1 MLPRVYIA
9 DSDSSVARSIQFL
22 LASEKIPSMVFN
34 FGRDVI
40 ERALAFEPEC
50 IIAESM
56 LPDMTGLRLM
66 KNLAAEGVHAP
77 VILLSTTDD
86 IPSAVKAV
94 KNGAWDYLEKPLL
107 QKQLLRSV
115 SQAIDLRSTHA

>member
-1 MLPRVYIA
+1 M
-9 DSDSSVARSIQFL
+9 
-22 LASEKIPSMVFN
+22 LASEKISSLVFD

-50 IIAESM
+50 IIAESI

-66 KNLAAEGVHAP
+66 KNLAKHGVTAP

-94 KNGAWDYLEKPLL
+94 KSGAWDYLEKPLL
-107 QKQLLRSV
+107 QQQLLTSV
-115 SQAIDLRSTHA
+115 TRAMERQSARA